1 MTASNTFAPV
11 PLDTLLASGLL
22 PGAALVTERPA
33 AAGAITNVAVM
44 AVPDVGP
51 WLRRDQLLVTSGSVL
66 ARLASVSDFVARLDR
81 RGVAALAV
89 RLDTGPDLPREL
101 TDAATEAGIPV
112 VTFTAACCSGH
123 EISRSLDR
131 MAARQI
137 DAVLAADH
145 VRHELLSVVM
155 AGGGHRELAA
165 ALARALGG
173 AVLVTTPDGRQIS
186 RAGEDADLCRLATS
200 SALDA
205 TGRLRTDS
213 VEGGLGRRELG
224 DGFIAVSAVSANG
237 IDHGRLALFTASRPL
252 ADEELYLVERA
263 AEVCA
268 LVVTRELAVAAVE
281 EKHRANFVR
290 DLLRGRGGDPDRVV
304 AHARTFGWDLSRP
317 IVVLAIEPDP
327 VDTDAAAA
335 PNRMP
340 VVERQARAFS
350 GAVAARDPGAVVTA
364 LSTETVVLMGEGAD
378 TMTLVHELVA
388 HVRGA
393 GGGGRRPFG
402 VGVSRVSAS
411 VDDLPALYS
420 QARTAL
426 EVGRRI
432 SGEWAVTHFDEL
444 GVYRLLSLVD
454 EPEELESFARETLRE
469 LTDDTAEAQDMRR
482 TLEVLLATNINI
494 AETARQLHFHYNTL
508 RYRVVKLEKMLGPF
522 TAHPALRLDL
532 SLALKII
539 AMRGINS

>member
-66 ARLASVSDFVARLDR
+66 SRLASVSDFVARLDR

-89 RLDTGPDLPREL
+89 RLDTGPELPREL
-101 TDAATEAGIPV
+101 ADAATEAGIPV

-186 RAGEDADLCRLATS
+186 RAGEDADLRRLATS

-237 IDHGRLALFTASRPL
+237 IDHGRLAFFTASRHWP
-252 ADEELYLVERA
+252 
-263 AEVCA
+263 
-268 LVVTRELAVAAVE
+268 TRSCTSSSGPRRYARWWSPANSRSRPSRRSIGRTSSATCCVAWRRPRPGGGA
-281 EKHRANFVR
+281 RQDVR
-290 DLLRGRGGDPDRVV
+290 VGSVAPDRRPRD
-304 AHARTFGWDLSRP
+304 RTGPRRHGRRRGP
-317 IVVLAIEPDP
+317 EPD
-327 VDTDAAAA
+327 A
-335 PNRMP
+335 

-364 LSTETVVLMGEGAD
+364 LSTETVVLMGEGTD

-388 HVRGA
+388 TCAAPAAGAVGRSVWACRVSRPPWTTFPRSTAGADRARSGSAHLRGVGRDALRRA
-393 GGGGRRPFG
+393 GGVPIAQPRR
-402 VGVSRVSAS
+402 R
-411 VDDLPALYS
+411 
-420 QARTAL
+420 
-426 EVGRRI
+426 
-432 SGEWAVTHFDEL
+432 
-444 GVYRLLSLVD
+444 
-454 EPEELESFARETLRE
+454 PEELESFARETLRE
-469 LTDDTAEAQDMRR
+469 LTEDTAEAQDMRR